1 MSTSRHPLTYP
12 STAIAP
18 SGALRLLVLLSGL
31 LITALLA
38 GCQSP
43 VRLMPTPVPFVD
55 GYVDPFATAGVALE
69 GTEVPVFYATNR
81 AVLVEK
87 PEPLHLIVPS
97 ETLRLGVAHVRVGD
111 ETLDWPTLHRLS
123 LSADLGERP
132 ILELMRLEQLATL
145 DVEERVEDWAA
156 AVAFFEHVN
165 AALASSP
172 NADLLVY
179 VHGANNTVPRAAAQ
193 ASQFRHFTGRRKVV
207 VAFMWPSAGSLLR
220 YLTDVGNAA
229 ATVDT
234 FARFVELLA
243 AHTHASKIDVLA
255 YSAGAQVAS
264 PALAKLGTPGPDES
278 REQLR
283 QRLRLGQIYFAAPDI
298 GTRRFVDDMKAYVDL
313 TDRVSLSINLND
325 SVLRL
330 AAMVA
335 RGSRAGRPDVGELS
349 AEQTNFLID
358 ASTELRFDVI
368 NVRPE
373 DIPNLPRGSHAF
385 WYEDPWVSGDLLVQF
400 LLHRP
405 PDQRGL
411 DPQVSPSGKR
421 YWGFPADFEQ
431 RVRRIVRTGVA
442 PHAEPAQR

>member
-18 SGALRLLVLLSGL
+18 SGALRVLVLLSGL
-31 LITALLA
+31 LITAVLA
-38 GCQSP
+38 GCQAP

-55 GYVDPFATAGVALE
+55 GYVDPFATAGVAVD

-87 PEPLHLIVPS
+87 AEPVHLIVPS

-123 LSADLGERP
+123 LSADPGERP

-145 DVEERVEDWAA
+145 DVDERVEDSAA

-172 NADLLVY
+172 NTELLVY
-179 VHGANNTVPRAAAQ
+179 VHGANNTVPRASAQ

-207 VAFMWPSAGSLLR
+207 VVFMWPSAGSLLR

-243 AHTHASKIDVLA
+243 AHSHASKIDVLA
-255 YSAGAQVAS
+255 YSAGAQVTS
-264 PALAKLGTPGPDES
+264 PALAKLGTPGPGES

-349 AEQTNFLID
+349 AEQTTFLID
-358 ASTELRFDVI
+358 ASSELRFDVI

-373 DIPNLPRGSHAF
+373 DIPNLPPGSHAF

-400 LLHRP
+400 LLNLP
-405 PDQRGL
+405 PDRRGL
-411 DPQVSPSGKR
+411 DPQATPSGKR
-421 YWGFPADFEQ
+421 YWGFPADFDQ
-431 RVRRIVRTGVA
+431 RIRRIVRTRVA
-442 PHAEPAQR
+442 PDAEPAPR